1 MQILR
6 KQFKKPQ
13 IHMALVC
20 AAMSCPR
27 LRGELY
33 IGKTLASQ
41 LAAQAKQFMGD
52 GTKFVIDRKN

>member
-1 MQILR
+1 LPPI
-6 KQFKKPQ
+6 
-13 IHMALVC
+13 AW
-20 AAMSCPR
+20 
-27 LRGELY
+27 ELY